1 MHEDVGPA
9 RIAVLR
15 RDRQVRDACHVVRP
29 DVHHEPVLGEPEV
42 DLPDAGRV
50 AHDRMRAVGPD
61 DVARKHRRGL
71 VARHPVARRRLGPAP
86 DRQRDVIVV
95 LHDALARPPAAQLER
110 RLRARRAIEG
120 PLERRLV
127 EEVVAAPARG
137 MRGRRVDLDGRLAI
151 GPDPGDLVDL
161 AEVLAELVGDAESLE
176 DPHGLAVEPERA
188 RQRVEL
194 RVALDHADTM
204 ALAREQCAQR
214 LPDRAVADDGDV
226 GYGRSEAHDATCSGG
241 AGAAASAGGFGF
253 GDAK

>member
-1 MHEDVGPA
+1 
-9 RIAVLR
+9 
-15 RDRQVRDACHVVRP
+15 
-29 DVHHEPVLGEPEV
+29 
-42 DLPDAGRV
+42 
-50 AHDRMRAVGPD
+50 MRAVGPD
-61 DVARKHRRGL
+61 DVAREHRRGL

-95 LHDALARPPAAQLER
+95 LDDALAGPSAAQLER

-137 MRGRRVDLDGRLAI
+137 VRGRRVDLDGRLAV
-151 GPDPGDLVDL
+151 GPDPGDMVDL

-188 RQRVEL
+188 RQPVEL

-204 ALAREQCAQR
+204 ALAREQRAQR

-226 GYGRSEAHDATCSGG
+226 GYVRSEAHQATCSGA
-241 AGAAASAGGFGF
+241 AGAATSAGGFGF